1 MSLYYTKNHT
11 QSILWIPIYNLSKQ
25 QGRTAVCISLIIF
38 RHAMSRDLKRRQ
50 NKYGIDSGDIIVSP
64 KLLAAQ
70 TAYKNYWFYFS
81 VSAEA
86 GKFLSSFDC
95 KKYKISNKSNFYD
108 VYRRLN
114 FFG

>member
-1 MSLYYTKNHT
+1 
-11 QSILWIPIYNLSKQ
+11 
-25 QGRTAVCISLIIF
+25 
-38 RHAMSRDLKRRQ
+38 MSRDLKRRQ

-86 GKFLSSFDC
+86 RKFLSSFDC

-114 FFG
+114 FLASKAYRDPFEVHSLCTIPV